1 MGRRQAEKDGIIAM
15 RETPPGWKPIDD
27 APPETDICICI
38 EDAFGPYRLPFPCQR
53 KNGRWINS
61 RAGIRI
67 DVSPLGWTP
76 WLNRHARITWKA
88 RSATIA
94 PSRA

>member
-1 MGRRQAEKDGIIAM
+1 M

-38 EDAFGPYRLPFPCQR
+38 EDAFGPYRLPFPCQEA
-53 KNGRWINS
+53 GRWINS
-61 RAGIRI
+61 RVGVCI
-67 DVSPLGWTP
+67 DVSPLGWTS

-88 RSATIA
+88 HSAHRVE
-94 PSRA
+94 RAWSDALPGMTHG

>member
-1 MGRRQAEKDGIIAM
+1 M

-61 RAGIRI
+61 RAGVRI

-88 RSATIA
+88 HSAIA
-94 PSRA
+94 SSGLGPDALPE